1 MLSSTTPSEV
11 APGGGDSGDPRI
23 LTCSNL
29 QCELGMGA
37 QCGQRPPAQ
46 RIQEP
51 QHCVLRSVGC
61 AVTTCVLVFESYL
74 GLLAARS
81 SSQLGFFGCVLAE
94 DRVDCAIVLGPITG
108 AAAQYPYPL
117 RSHIVGKSD
126 DVIDAI
132 ARQLDVIGFST
143 P

>member
-1 MLSSTTPSEV
+1 M
-11 APGGGDSGDPRI
+11 
-23 LTCSNL
+23 
-29 QCELGMGA
+29 
-37 QCGQRPPAQ
+37 
-46 RIQEP
+46 
-51 QHCVLRSVGC
+51 LRSVGC
-61 AVTTCVLVFESYL
+61 AVTTCVPVLESYL

-94 DRVDCAIVLGPITG
+94 DRADCAIVLGPITG

-132 ARQLDVIGFST
+132 AWRLDVIGFSA
-143 P
+143 PQRKNEHINAEGFVQLPFSNSQSNL